1 MPGEV
6 DKLQVKIE
14 ADAQQAFK
22 NVDALVGRLRE
33 LARMTG
39 TVAYAMGRVGN
50 GFSSFK
56 LNGEQA
62 QQVTNKI
69 TYNFRTIV
77 KSSDDTK
84 QSVDRT
90 SQSMNRLKDYA
101 KIAGAGLSVLHGAAK
116 VVKAGLN
123 GISTIAHKT
132 ASALKSVGGAISSL
146 AGAGFGALSGA
157 LKGTVGRLTGFFKG
171 IVRIAKYRAIRAA
184 IRAITSGLKE
194 GSENLYAFSQSVGSE
209 FAPAMDKLAT
219 AFLYLKNGFAAMF
232 SPLVEYFAPYIDQFI
247 DAIVEAFNWVQRL
260 FAQLTGKSTWNKAI
274 RVQTQWKDN
283 TDDAADSVKKLRQEI
298 QLMDFDELNNIT
310 ENTDT
315 GSNKKK
321 GDDNKPDP
329 TKMFTIEETGLE
341 PMDGTIWENIKKKFI
356 EWLSK
361 NGLWDENG
369 FNWNALGH
377 KFGEAINWLWEKIST
392 WWNGIDWGYIFGS
405 IINFLDGLTD
415 ELGLPDWISDGEF
428 NWGEIGGDI
437 GGAIGEW
444 LAKQDWEGIWN
455 GIKSTVEAI
464 LTFTD
469 NFVTEFIRAV
479 FPEGAVDEN
488 NNVNWRFVGETIG
501 SKIGEW
507 LKSIDWEGLFHT
519 IIDILT
525 DIYDFLSGLIDGLL
539 DELIP
544 GRKEAREQAERD
556 AEAARTAHNNTDLIR
571 EMTGDGTNMG
581 GAGHGFGGDDVGS
594 AFGDPNSFA
603 KTVEEI
609 NEKLRKLI
617 PARRALESQVMAMFT
632 RSDGSFNEEEYAGAM
647 ALWNNRN
654 GTLAQQK
661 LFWDTYENSATF
673 RAFADLQIEIENTDK
688 LINGLTKDRQIA
700 ASKALVAMRKEA
712 SSFEVVAAAAE
723 ASGSRIYD
731 YFTKLSETLPPY
743 VSLLTADAITKFE
756 KADWA
761 GGGDRAMAKLEN
773 ALKNAGIDDATIE
786 IAKQSAMA
794 FATEKGWATS
804 GYNTANKIKDAVSK
818 SRIPDK
824 YSQASRDAIGA
835 YITGADWENGGQITV
850 NGLQK
855 AIKNS
860 GPLVNTYSTAAS
872 RAIYGY
878 LTGTYNGTGWSDA
891 ADETIRKMLMGAD
904 LKVIPP
910 KYLNA
915 ARDALT
921 AYVAGIDWKRGGNAS
936 AKDIM
941 TALVNA
947 GVPES
952 YAKEASKSAARW
964 INSQDWKNSGI
975 TSGQNLARGVN
986 TGLSGVRINPMSATI
1001 TVGTTTE
1008 YLGKVANNRIG
1019 AVKVNPMSV
1028 PVTIPTTQQDIS
1040 NNINGKVHNVKVD
1053 PITIPVNFQHGRI
1066 RINTQDQWGN
1076 NTNTRTLTYASGGYP
1091 QVGTMFVAGEAG
1103 AEFVGNINGRTGVAS
1118 GQEITGIGDAVWS
1131 TGNTTATLLEELIG
1145 VVRDKNLT
1153 LSPSAAL
1160 GRTVAQ
1166 SQRLYARQTG

>member
-392 WWNGIDWGYIFGS
+392 
-405 IINFLDGLTD
+405 
-415 ELGLPDWISDGEF
+415 
-428 NWGEIGGDI
+428 
-437 GGAIGEW
+437 
-444 LAKQDWEGIWN
+444 
-455 GIKSTVEAI
+455 
-464 LTFTD
+464 
-469 NFVTEFIRAV
+469 
-479 FPEGAVDEN
+479 
-488 NNVNWRFVGETIG
+488 
-501 SKIGEW
+501 
-507 LKSIDWEGLFHT
+507 
-519 IIDILT
+519 
-525 DIYDFLSGLIDGLL
+525 
-539 DELIP
+539 
-544 GRKEAREQAERD
+544 
-556 AEAARTAHNNTDLIR
+556 
-571 EMTGDGTNMG
+571 
-581 GAGHGFGGDDVGS
+581 
-594 AFGDPNSFA
+594 
-603 KTVEEI
+603 
-609 NEKLRKLI
+609 
-617 PARRALESQVMAMFT
+617 
-632 RSDGSFNEEEYAGAM
+632 
-647 ALWNNRN
+647 
-654 GTLAQQK
+654 
-661 LFWDTYENSATF
+661 
-673 RAFADLQIEIENTDK
+673 
-688 LINGLTKDRQIA
+688 
-700 ASKALVAMRKEA
+700 
-712 SSFEVVAAAAE
+712 
-723 ASGSRIYD
+723 
-731 YFTKLSETLPPY
+731 
-743 VSLLTADAITKFE
+743 
-756 KADWA
+756 
-761 GGGDRAMAKLEN
+761 
-773 ALKNAGIDDATIE
+773 
-786 IAKQSAMA
+786 
-794 FATEKGWATS
+794 
-804 GYNTANKIKDAVSK
+804 
-818 SRIPDK
+818 
-824 YSQASRDAIGA
+824 
-835 YITGADWENGGQITV
+835 
-850 NGLQK
+850 
-855 AIKNS
+855 
-860 GPLVNTYSTAAS
+860 
-872 RAIYGY
+872 
-878 LTGTYNGTGWSDA
+878 
-891 ADETIRKMLMGAD
+891 
-904 LKVIPP
+904 
-910 KYLNA
+910 
-915 ARDALT
+915 
-921 AYVAGIDWKRGGNAS
+921 
-936 AKDIM
+936 
-941 TALVNA
+941 
-947 GVPES
+947 
-952 YAKEASKSAARW
+952 
-964 INSQDWKNSGI
+964 
-975 TSGQNLARGVN
+975 
-986 TGLSGVRINPMSATI
+986 
-1001 TVGTTTE
+1001 
-1008 YLGKVANNRIG
+1008 
-1019 AVKVNPMSV
+1019 
-1028 PVTIPTTQQDIS
+1028 
-1040 NNINGKVHNVKVD
+1040 
-1053 PITIPVNFQHGRI
+1053 
-1066 RINTQDQWGN
+1066 
-1076 NTNTRTLTYASGGYP
+1076 
-1091 QVGTMFVAGEAG
+1091 
-1103 AEFVGNINGRTGVAS
+1103 
-1118 GQEITGIGDAVWS
+1118 
-1131 TGNTTATLLEELIG
+1131 
-1145 VVRDKNLT
+1145 
-1153 LSPSAAL
+1153 
-1160 GRTVAQ
+1160 
-1166 SQRLYARQTG
+1166 